1 MTFIDHFTCITDIYT
16 IPTTKCIIISSL
28 LLWMS
33 PLETIKQENNVGIV
47 DNDLRI
53 K

>member
-1 MTFIDHFTCITDIYT
+1 MTFIDHFTHITDIYT
-16 IPTTKCIIISSL
+16 IPTTKCIIRSL

-33 PLETIKQENNVGIV
+33 PLETIKQENKMGIIG
-47 DNDLRI
+47 NDLRI